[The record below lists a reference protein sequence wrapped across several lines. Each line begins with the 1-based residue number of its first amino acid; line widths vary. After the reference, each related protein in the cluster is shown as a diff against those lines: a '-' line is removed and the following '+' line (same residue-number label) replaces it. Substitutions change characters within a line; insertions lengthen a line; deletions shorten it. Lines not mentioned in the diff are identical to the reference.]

1 MNLGDMRTGILEGL
15 EGGEKRG
22 GCSNEVMISKFS
34 KIESNNINNIK

>member
-22 GCSNEVMISKFS
+22 ECSNEVMISKFS